1 MLTTYEPGLGTQSS
15 TAPVWCAPPY
25 REWAAQPPRLPRGH
39 SRLPDEYPIREGD
52 KRSDR
57 EPLVRQTTGR
67 RPLRKGANP
76 ARAGFTG
83 FGDCFEEARGTSFV
97 LLLRS
102 SKAVYINAWP
112 NRRRRKERDYAEAAT
127 RSRTP
132 QCRGGVQDPQTGSK
146 PPCSRRLD
154 RQSPHHLF
162 ELARVAH
169 RQDR

>member
-1 MLTTYEPGLGTQSS
+1 MVFGFVRPSCSLRPAAWSITTVEDSPLTG
-15 TAPVWCAPPY
+15 
-25 REWAAQPPRLPRGH
+25 PRFQVLP
-39 SRLPDEYPIREGD
+39 
-52 KRSDR
+52 
-57 EPLVRQTTGR
+57 
-67 RPLRKGANP
+67 
-76 ARAGFTG
+76 
-83 FGDCFEEARGTSFV
+83 

-102 SKAVYINAWP
+102 SKAIYINAWP
-112 NRRRRKERDYAEAAT
+112 NRRRWKERDYAEAAT